1 MTMAGTSPVSVEDE
15 PIDVLR
21 RTGERLPDELRERI
35 LARGH
40 GAVAPLLEILQDEE
54 LGAEDGPADG
64 WPPIHAVGLLVD
76 LGAVEAIEPMLDI
89 LAETDW
95 DTIIH
100 DRIVLRLPELRAAV
114 LEPALA
120 RIVPEMDE
128 ALRDNLCSIL
138 AELGVRDERVYAELC
153 RAFERDETLGAV
165 RFADYGDP
173 RALPLLARAL
183 LEFEPDWES
192 PFGLIGLADLVDAH
206 ERLGAPL
213 PAELRA
219 HVDELH
225 EKWDA
230 LAARRQATEARV
242 KVGRNDPCPCG
253 SGKKYKK
260 CCLANA

>member
-1 MTMAGTSPVSVEDE
+1 MTMAGTCAESTQDD
-15 PIDVLR
+15 PIAVLR
-21 RTGERLPDELRERI
+21 RTGERLPSELRERI
-35 LARGH
+35 LTRGQ
-40 GAVAPLLEILQDEE
+40 GAIPALVEILVDEE

-76 LGAVEAIEPMLDI
+76 LGAVEAIEPMLDV

-100 DRIVLRLPELRAAV
+100 DRILLRLPDLRGAV

-128 ALRDNLCSIL
+128 ALHDNLCSIL
-138 AELGVRDERVYAELC
+138 ADLGVRDERVYAELC
-153 RAFERDETLGAV
+153 KAFERDQTMGAV
-165 RFADYGDP
+165 RFAEYGDP
-173 RALPLLARAL
+173 RAVPLLARAL
-183 LEFEPDWES
+183 LEFEPDWQS
-192 PFGLIGLADLVDAH
+192 PFGLLGLSDLVDAH

-213 PAELRA
+213 AEHVRA
-219 HVDELH
+219 RVDEVR
-225 EKWDA
+225 ERWDA
-230 LAARRQATEARV
+230 LEARRQNIETRM

-253 SGKKYKK
+253 SGRKYKK